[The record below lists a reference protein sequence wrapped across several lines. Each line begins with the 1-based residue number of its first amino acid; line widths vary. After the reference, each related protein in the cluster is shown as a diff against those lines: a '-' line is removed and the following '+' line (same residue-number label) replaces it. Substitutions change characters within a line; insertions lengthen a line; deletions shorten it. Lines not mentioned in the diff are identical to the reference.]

1 MMNDG
6 MMIPTFRQPVCTA
19 GQVATIIGRPRPTI
33 GGWISRYPALDLQQV
48 VSGATRMFSCA
59 DIGKL
64 VALRLAISAGNM
76 TEALF
81 NGFDMIEPEIEAEFQ
96 LLFEQAQLEEWGA
109 SGTLRP
115 RLPPLTE
122 NSLRLVNRGAAGEGG
137 LVGNDFYP
145 TRAAADSGTYI
156 ADLAGY
162 QLPETTLFLGQGL
175 RNAWTRTLA
184 ALNGFALDSGC

>member
-1 MMNDG
+1 MNDG
-6 MMIPTFRQPVCTA
+6 MMIPTYGQPVCTA
-19 GQVATIIGRPRPTI
+19 GQVAAIIGRPRPTI
-33 GGWISRYPALDLQQV
+33 GGWISRYPMLDFQPV

-64 VALRLAISAGNM
+64 VALRLAISAGHM
-76 TEALF
+76 TDALF
-81 NGFDMIEPEIEAEFQ
+81 SGMELIEPEIEAEFS

-115 RLPPLTE
+115 RLPPLDE
-122 NSLRLVNRGAAGEGG
+122 SPLRLVNRGAAGEGG
-137 LVGNDFYP
+137 LIGNEFYP
-145 TRAAADSGTYI
+145 TRAGTGSGTYI

-162 QLPETTLFLGQGL
+162 QLPETTLHLGQGL

-184 ALNGFALDSGC
+184 ALNGYSLDATC